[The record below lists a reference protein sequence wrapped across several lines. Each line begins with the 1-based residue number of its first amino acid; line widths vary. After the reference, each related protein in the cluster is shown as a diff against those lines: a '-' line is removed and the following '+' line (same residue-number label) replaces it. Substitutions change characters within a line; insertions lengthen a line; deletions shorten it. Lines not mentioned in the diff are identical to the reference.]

1 MSLKYV
7 TWFSEIISGLLTL
20 FCKLGALQ
28 LVIALNEVK
37 VEIFF
42 ENNFYFIKRRTL
54 FLQTV
59 EISFNLQSRSVSN

>member
-37 VEIFF
+37 VEIF

-59 EISFNLQSRSVSN
+59 